1 MRVLVLCPLKPPDH
15 PVASGERT
23 VARLLMRALERA
35 GHRPELASRLRMLER
50 NGDPERMAALAAR
63 ATAEADQIVAA
74 ERARPAGD
82 RAGAV
87 FTYHC
92 FYKAP
97 DVIGPRV
104 AEALGLPYV
113 VAEGSRAPKRAHG
126 RFAEGHRLAE
136 AALDRADAIL
146 VMNEADREM
155 LELVRPPRQSLPAF
169 PPFLDLADWPE
180 PPPRAPAAMPRLVAV
195 AMMRAGDKLASYEI
209 LAQALTRCADL
220 PWTLSVVGE
229 GPARAVVHGLM
240 APFGER
246 ITFAGLAEYGP
257 ALARHYAQADLLL
270 WPAVNEAFGMVFL
283 EAGTQACPSLAGDYG
298 GVRAMVRD
306 RETGRVVPG
315 GDAGAF
321 AAALRAMLA
330 DRGELVRMGRR
341 ARHFVERERGL
352 EAAAARLAATLA
364 SLPAKGAA

>member
-23 VARLLMRALERA
+23 VARLLMRALETA
-35 GHRPELASRLRMLER
+35 GQTPELASRLRMLVR
-50 NGDPERMAALAAR
+50 DGNPLHMAELAAE
-63 ATAEADQIVAA
+63 AAMEADRIIAA
-74 ERARPAGD
+74 ERGRPAED

-104 AEALGLPYV
+104 ADALGLPYV
-113 VAEGSRAPKRAHG
+113 VAEGSRAPKRATG
-126 RFAEGHRLAE
+126 LFAEGHRLAE

-155 LELVRPPRQSLPAF
+155 LELARPPHQALPTF
-169 PPFLDLADWPE
+169 PPFIDLAAWPE
-180 PPPRAPAAMPRLVAV
+180 PPPRAPKEVPSLLAV

-209 LAQALTRCADL
+209 LARALSRCADR
-220 PWTLSVVGE
+220 PWTLAVVGD
-229 GPARAVVHGLM
+229 GPAGGVVRSLM

-246 ITFAGLAEYGP
+246 VTFSGHAEYGP
-257 ALARHYAQADLLL
+257 ALARHYAEADLLL

-283 EAGTQACPSLAGDYG
+283 EAGSQSCPSLAGDYG

-306 RETGRVVPG
+306 GETGRVVPG
-315 GDAGAF
+315 GDAEAF
-321 AAALRAMLA
+321 AAALRIMLA
-330 DRGELVRMGRR
+330 DRNGLARLGRQ
-341 ARHFVERERGL
+341 ARNFVERERGL
-352 EAAAARLAATLA
+352 EAAAERLGRLFATLRA
-364 SLPAKGAA
+364 RGAA